1 MFNSPIGVNC
11 VRQITIIEKPAEGEG
26 SLIRTGGRVTSL
38 TCKRVQGYL
47 CPSQMVCDRESEN
60 DGACR
65 ARVIRKETAITITRT
80 NKLTAKDHLAVA
92 ILVEIA
98 RQAVDKPIKLRLL
111 AEAVGVTVDYL
122 EQISADL
129 SRYGL
134 IRSFAGTHGG
144 HQLAKPASDISMAD
158 VIDAMRARALAG
170 ASSGTD
176 GRLGNRT
183 PLRDPLEKLLTLI
196 LQGISLADVLHGD
209 LEAHPLLRRI
219 HDTGEQ
225 T

>member
-1 MFNSPIGVNC
+1 
-11 VRQITIIEKPAEGEG
+11 
-26 SLIRTGGRVTSL
+26 
-38 TCKRVQGYL
+38 
-47 CPSQMVCDRESEN
+47 
-60 DGACR
+60 
-65 ARVIRKETAITITRT
+65 
-80 NKLTAKDHLAVA
+80 LTAKDHLAVA

-158 VIDAMRARALAG
+158 VIDAMRARAAG

-176 GRLGNRT
+176 RRLGNRT

-196 LQGISLADVLHGD
+196 LQGISLADILHGD
-209 LEAHPLLRRI
+209 LETHPLLKRT

-225 T
+225 M